1 MIKKIIT
8 IPLIG
13 IIALSACGNPDNKTD
28 ITSPV
33 PKIDSSSTTFEKEHI
48 SSSNIDTST
57 FKSIFESSVFLG
69 DSITDGLHDIDILD
83 EKNIVSGIGKS
94 IGDAQKNIEQ
104 VANQK
109 PKNIFILLGLCNLTE
124 TKESAVT
131 QYSQLIQKIKEKLPD
146 TKINILSITPERT
159 QKEERYKNI
168 NDFNEGFKMIAKK
181 EQVNFIDLS
190 PIFKD
195 NPDLYVKDG
204 IHFKPEF
211 YPIWLEYLK
220 NQLKST
226 KNCFYY

>member
-1 MIKKIIT
+1 MIKKIII
-8 IPLIG
+8 IPLIS
-13 IIALSACGNPDNKTD
+13 IIALSACGNSDSKTGS
-28 ITSPV
+28 TSPV
-33 PKIDSSSTTFEKEHI
+33 SKIESSSTTFEKEHI

-57 FKSIFESSVFLG
+57 FKAVFKTSVFLG

-83 EKNIVSGIGKS
+83 EENIVSGIGKS

-104 VANQK
+104 VVNQK

-124 TKESAVT
+124 TKESAIT
-131 QYSQLIQKIKEKLPD
+131 QYSQLIQKIKEKLPE
-146 TKINILSITPERT
+146 TKINILSITPVTPERT

-168 NDFNEGFKMIAKK
+168 NDFNEGFKILAKK
-181 EQVNFIDLS
+181 EQVKFIDLS

-220 NQLKST
+220 NQLK
-226 KNCFYY
+226 

>member
-1 MIKKIIT
+1 MIKKVIT

-13 IIALSACGNPDNKTD
+13 IIALSACENPDSQRD

-33 PKIDSSSTTFEKEHI
+33 SKIDSPSTTFEKEHI

-57 FKSIFESSVFLG
+57 FKSIFKSSVFLG

-83 EKNIVSGIGKS
+83 EENIVSGIGKS

-104 VANQK
+104 VVNQK
-109 PKNIFILLGLCNLTE
+109 PKNIFILLGLCNLSE
-124 TKESAVT
+124 TKESAIT

-146 TKINILSITPERT
+146 TKINILSITPVTPERT

-168 NDFNEGFKMIAKK
+168 NDFNEGFKVLAKK

-204 IHFKPEF
+204 IHFKSEF

-220 NQLKST
+220 NQLK
-226 KNCFYY
+226 

>member
-13 IIALSACGNPDNKTD
+13 VIALSACGNPDSKTD

-57 FKSIFESSVFLG
+57 FKSIFKTSVFLG

-83 EKNIVSGIGKS
+83 EKNIISGIGKS

-104 VANQK
+104 VVNQK
-109 PKNIFILLGLCNLTE
+109 PENLFILLGLCNLSE
-124 TKESAVT
+124 TKESAIT
-131 QYSQLIQKIKEKLPD
+131 QYSQLIQQIKGKLPD
-146 TKINILSITPERT
+146 TKINILSITPVTPERI

-168 NDFNEGFKMIAKK
+168 NDFNEGFKMLAKK

-195 NPDLYVKDG
+195 NPDLYVNDG

-220 NQLKST
+220 SQLK
-226 KNCFYY
+226 

>member
-13 IIALSACGNPDNKTD
+13 IIALSACGNLDSQRD

-33 PKIDSSSTTFEKEHI
+33 SKIDSSSTTFEKEHI

-57 FKSIFESSVFLG
+57 FKSIFKSSVFLG

-83 EKNIVSGIGKS
+83 EENIVSGIGKS

-104 VANQK
+104 VVNQK
-109 PKNIFILLGLCNLTE
+109 PKNIFILLGLCNLSE
-124 TKESAVT
+124 TKEAAIT

-146 TKINILSITPERT
+146 TKINILSITPVTPERT

-168 NDFNEGFKMIAKK
+168 NDFNEGFKVLAKK

-204 IHFKPEF
+204 IHFKSEF
-211 YPIWLEYLK
+211 YPIWLDYLK
-220 NQLKST
+220 NQLK
-226 KNCFYY
+226 

>member
-8 IPLIG
+8 IPLIA
-13 IIALSACGNPDNKTD
+13 IIALSACGNSDSKTD

-33 PKIDSSSTTFEKEHI
+33 SKIDSPSTTFEKEHI

-57 FKSIFESSVFLG
+57 FKSIFKTSVFLG
-69 DSITDGLHDIDILD
+69 DSITDGLPDIDILD
-83 EKNIVSGIGKS
+83 EENIVSGIGKS
-94 IGDAQKNIEQ
+94 IRDAQKNIEQ

-109 PKNIFILLGLCNLTE
+109 PKNIFILLGLCNLSE
-124 TKESAVT
+124 TKESAIT

-146 TKINILSITPERT
+146 TKINILSITPVTPERT

-168 NDFNEGFKMIAKK
+168 NDFNEGFKILAEK

-195 NPDLYVKDG
+195 NPDFYVKDG

-220 NQLKST
+220 NRLK
-226 KNCFYY
+226 

>member
-13 IIALSACGNPDNKTD
+13 IIALSACGNLDSQRD

-33 PKIDSSSTTFEKEHI
+33 SKIDSSSTTFEKEHI

-57 FKSIFESSVFLG
+57 FKSIFKSSVFLG

-83 EKNIVSGIGKS
+83 EENIVSGIGKS

-104 VANQK
+104 VVNQK
-109 PKNIFILLGLCNLTE
+109 PKNIFILLGLCNLSE
-124 TKESAVT
+124 TKESTIT

-146 TKINILSITPERT
+146 TKINILSITPVTPERT

-168 NDFNEGFKMIAKK
+168 NDFNEGFKVLAKK

-204 IHFKPEF
+204 IHFKSEF

-220 NQLKST
+220 NQLK
-226 KNCFYY
+226 

>member
-28 ITSPV
+28 IISPV

-109 PKNIFILLGLCNLTE
+109 PENIFILLGLCNLTE
-124 TKESAVT
+124 TKESTIT

-146 TKINILSITPERT
+146 TKINILSITPVTPERT

-195 NPDLYVKDG
+195 NPDLYVEDG

-220 NQLKST
+220 NQLK
-226 KNCFYY
+226 

>member
-13 IIALSACGNPDNKTD
+13 IIALSACGDPDSQRD

-33 PKIDSSSTTFEKEHI
+33 SKIDSSSTTFEKEHI

-57 FKSIFESSVFLG
+57 FKSIFKSSVFLG

-83 EKNIVSGIGKS
+83 EENIVSGIGKS

-104 VANQK
+104 VVNQK
-109 PKNIFILLGLCNLTE
+109 PKNIFILLGLCNLSE
-124 TKESAVT
+124 AKESVIT

-146 TKINILSITPERT
+146 TKINILSITPVTPERT

-168 NDFNEGFKMIAKK
+168 NDFNEGFKVLAKK

-204 IHFKPEF
+204 IHFKSEF
-211 YPIWLEYLK
+211 YPIWLDYLK
-220 NQLKST
+220 NQLK
-226 KNCFYY
+226 

>member
-13 IIALSACGNPDNKTD
+13 IIALSACGNPDSKIDSKTD

-57 FKSIFESSVFLG
+57 FKSIFKSSVFLG

-109 PKNIFILLGLCNLTE
+109 PENIFILLGLCNLTE
-124 TKESAVT
+124 TKESTVT

-146 TKINILSITPERT
+146 TKINILSITPVTPERT

-168 NDFNEGFKMIAKK
+168 NDFNEGFKMLAKK

-195 NPDLYVKDG
+195 NPNLYVKDG

-220 NQLKST
+220 NQLK
-226 KNCFYY
+226 

>member
-13 IIALSACGNPDNKTD
+13 IIALSACGNLDSQRD

-33 PKIDSSSTTFEKEHI
+33 SKIDSSSTTFEKEQI

-57 FKSIFESSVFLG
+57 FKSIFKSSVFLG

-83 EKNIVSGIGKS
+83 EENIVSGIGKS

-104 VANQK
+104 VVNQK
-109 PKNIFILLGLCNLTE
+109 PKNIFILLGLCNLSE
-124 TKESAVT
+124 TKESTIT

-146 TKINILSITPERT
+146 TKINILSITPVTPERT

-168 NDFNEGFKMIAKK
+168 NDFNEGFKVLAKK

-204 IHFKPEF
+204 IHFKSEF

-220 NQLKST
+220 NQLK
-226 KNCFYY
+226 

>member
-8 IPLIG
+8 IPLIS
-13 IIALSACGNPDNKTD
+13 IIALSACGNPDSKKD
-28 ITSPV
+28 ITSSLS
-33 PKIDSSSTTFEKEHI
+33 KIDSSSVTLEKESP

-57 FKSIFESSVFLG
+57 FKSIFKTSVFLG
-69 DSITDGLHDIDILD
+69 DSITDGLHDLD
-83 EKNIVSGIGKS
+83 VLDQENVVSGIGKS

-109 PKNIFILLGLCNLTE
+109 PKNIFILLGLCNLSE

-146 TKINILSITPERT
+146 TKINILSITPVTSERT

-168 NDFNEGFKMIAKK
+168 NDFNEGFKMLAKK

-190 PIFKD
+190 PIFK
-195 NPDLYVKDG
+195 NNTDLHVKDG

-220 NQLKST
+220 NQLK
-226 KNCFYY
+226 

>member
-13 IIALSACGNPDNKTD
+13 IIALSACGNPDSKKD
-28 ITSPV
+28 IASPIS
-33 PKIDSSSTTFEKEHI
+33 KIDSSSQTVEKEHI
-48 SSSNIDTST
+48 SSSKIDTST
-57 FKSIFESSVFLG
+57 FKSIFKSSVFLG
-69 DSITDGLHDIDILD
+69 DSITDGLHDIDVLD
-83 EKNIVSGIGKS
+83 EKNIVSSIGKS
-94 IGDAQKNIEQ
+94 IGDAQTDIEQ

-109 PKNIFILLGLCNLTE
+109 PKNIFILLGLCNLSE
-124 TKESAVT
+124 TKEST
-131 QYSQLIQKIKEKLPD
+131 IIQYSQLIQKIKEKLPN
-146 TKINILSITPERT
+146 TKINILSITPVTPERI

-168 NDFNEGFKMIAKK
+168 NDFNEGFKMLAKK

-220 NQLKST
+220 KQL
-226 KNCFYY
+226 N

>member
-13 IIALSACGNPDNKTD
+13 IIALSACGNPDRKTD
-28 ITSPV
+28 INSPV
-33 PKIDSSSTTFEKEHI
+33 SKIDSSSNTIEKEQI
-48 SSSNIDTST
+48 SSANIDTST
-57 FKSIFESSVFLG
+57 FKSIFKSSVFLG

-83 EKNIVSGIGKS
+83 EKNIVSGVGKS

-109 PKNIFILLGLCNLTE
+109 PKNIFILLGLCNLIE
-124 TKESAVT
+124 TKESAIT

-146 TKINILSITPERT
+146 TKINILSITPVTPERT

-168 NDFNEGFKMIAKK
+168 NDFNEGFKMVAKK

-220 NQLKST
+220 NQLK
-226 KNCFYY
+226 

>member
-13 IIALSACGNPDNKTD
+13 IIALSACGNPDSPDSKKD

-33 PKIDSSSTTFEKEHI
+33 SKIDSSSITFEKEPL

-57 FKSIFESSVFLG
+57 FKSIFKTSVFLG
-69 DSITDGLHDIDILD
+69 DSITDGLHDLDVLD
-83 EKNIVSGIGKS
+83 EENIVSGIGKS

-104 VANQK
+104 VADQI
-109 PKNIFILLGLCNLTE
+109 PKNIFILLGLCNLSE

-146 TKINILSITPERT
+146 TKINILSITPVTPERT

-168 NDFNEGFKMIAKK
+168 NDFNEGFKMLAKK

-220 NQLKST
+220 NQLK
-226 KNCFYY
+226 

>member
-1 MIKKIIT
+1 MIFKKIT

-13 IIALSACGNPDNKTD
+13 IIALSACGNPDSRKD
-28 ITSPV
+28 IASSV
-33 PKIDSSSTTFEKEHI
+33 PKIDSSSIPLEKESP

-57 FKSIFESSVFLG
+57 FKSIFKTSVFLG
-69 DSITDGLHDIDILD
+69 DSITDGLHDLDVLD
-83 EKNIVSGIGKS
+83 EENIISGIGKS
-94 IGDAQKNIEQ
+94 IGDAQENVEQ

-109 PKNIFILLGLCNLTE
+109 PENIFILLGLCNLTE

-131 QYSQLIQKIKEKLPD
+131 QYSQLIQKIKEKLPN
-146 TKINILSITPERT
+146 TKINILSITPVTPERI

-195 NPDLYVKDG
+195 NPELYIKDG

-220 NQLKST
+220 NQLK
-226 KNCFYY
+226 